1 MTHVDV
7 WSAIILVTIIGLALY
22 HERMDKRRAAAVA
35 DSAVKAGKY
44 ASAVA
49 AHFTGIASTL
59 GRIDTL
65 EEDSGPLW
73 GEVLDLRR
81 RVDATPGA
89 PEAAHPAPERK
100 GR

>member
-1 MTHVDV
+1 MTRVDV
-7 WSAIILVTIIGLALY
+7 WSLAILVAVIGLALY